1 MFKYIKLSLL
11 LSSFIVAS
19 MSSAQTS
26 MSFLEYADNLKRE
39 ALEKGYDEAFLEPI
53 FASLQERKAVVKAD
67 KNQPERRLTLDTYL
81 ETRVPDWKV
90 TQAVE
95 AYQKHKDVLARVSK
109 QYGVQARF
117 IVALW
122 GNESNFGRIQGNHP
136 VMSSLV
142 SLAHEGRRETLFK
155 NQFFAALDIL
165 REGHVSLESFNG
177 SWAGAMGQ
185 SQFMPSSFLTYA
197 VDANGDGKK
206 DIWNTE
212 EDVFASI
219 ANYLSKEGWDGDYT
233 WGRQVKIS
241 DNFDMQSIAALE
253 GLNRD
258 KKKPLSDWQ
267 ALGLTKFDGTALPN
281 VDIQASLIL
290 PDGEKGRVYLVYN
303 NFDTLMRW
311 NRSYYFGISVAH
323 LAERLDK
330 ALHSIG
336 LAQER

>member
-1 MFKYIKLSLL
+1 MLKYIKLGLL
-11 LSSFIVAS
+11 LSSVCMAFAL
-19 MSSAQTS
+19 SAQTQ
-26 MSFLEYADNLKRE
+26 MSFQEYAESLKRE
-39 ALEKGYDEAFLEPI
+39 ALDKGYEEAFLAPI
-53 FASLQERKAVVKAD
+53 FLSLQERKAVVKAD
-67 KNQPERRLTLDTYL
+67 RNQPERRLTLDTYI

-90 TQAVE
+90 AQAVE
-95 AYQKHKDVLARVSK
+95 AYQKHKDVLTRISQ

-155 NQFFAALDIL
+155 NQFFAALEIL
-165 REGHVSLESFNG
+165 REGHVSLEAFNG

-219 ANYLSKEGWDGDYT
+219 ANYLSKEGWNGEQT
-233 WGRQVKIS
+233 WGRQVKLS
-241 DNFDMQSIAALE
+241 ASFDMQSISSLE
-253 GLNRD
+253 GLSKE
-258 KKKPLSDWQ
+258 KKKPLTEWQ
-267 ALGLTKFDGTALPN
+267 ALGVTKFYGTALPN
-281 VDIQASLIL
+281 VDIHASLIL
-290 PDGEKGRVYLVYN
+290 PDGENGRVYLVYN

-323 LAERLDK
+323 LAERMDK
-330 ALHSIG
+330 ALYSIS
-336 LAQER
+336 LE